1 MSDDTASVKIMLA
14 VFYFIGNGVL
24 YEIKALRA
32 GFPFTKLP
40 KIILFCR
47 KLL

>member
-1 MSDDTASVKIMLA
+1 MMKIMLA

-40 KIILFCR
+40 KILLFWCE
-47 KLL
+47 LL